1 MNTWDAIL
9 FDFDG
14 VLADT
19 EPVHYGCWREI
30 LEDYGI
36 QLDREFYYKRCVG
49 TSDRWMIEH
58 LASQRVPPI
67 AFEELWSE
75 SERKRLMF
83 SARIMAAPPFR
94 SETVELVR
102 NLSKKYRLAV
112 VSSSGRPEVEL
123 PIEAAGIRDCF
134 EALVCG
140 REVENLKPAPD
151 PYLRAAEILG
161 AKRPLVIE
169 DSDSGVASAI
179 AAGFE
184 FVRISNPDCVAQ
196 EVRARLRTAR
206 G

>member
-1 MNTWDAIL
+1 MKHWDAIL

-30 LEDYGI
+30 LQGYGI
-36 QLDREFYYKRCVG
+36 QLDEEFYYKRCVG

-58 LASQRVPPI
+58 LAAQRVPPI
-67 AFEELWSE
+67 PFEQLWGE

-83 SARIMAAPPFR
+83 SERITARPPFLE
-94 SETVELVR
+94 ETVELVKNLR
-102 NLSKKYRLAV
+102 NNYRLAV
-112 VSSSGRPEVEL
+112 VSSSGRSEVETPL
-123 PIEAAGIRDCF
+123 EAAGIRDCF

-151 PYLRAAEILG
+151 PYLRAARILG

-169 DSDSGVASAI
+169 DSDSGVASAV

-184 FVRISNPDCVAQ
+184 VLRISAPERVSC
-196 EVRARLRTAR
+196 EVRGKLDGSR
-206 G
+206 